1 MEKSQSNELPQTFK
15 AMLRDAA
22 RYWEPHRVTYNLVLA
37 VIAGAWVVLT
47 WPHFLP
53 AFTLQ
58 SLLILLVLALI
69 ANAYYSAVYLAD
81 IMLQLSFKGAWQR
94 HRWVIWWAG
103 TLLSVL
109 VECYWIA
116 DEIYPYVK

>member
-1 MEKSQSNELPQTFK
+1 MFHYDAL
-15 AMLRDAA
+15 LRDAA
-22 RYWEPHRVTYNLVLA
+22 RFWEPHRVTYNIVLTVVA
-37 VIAGAWVVLT
+37 VAWAVLT

-58 SLLILLVLALI
+58 PLLILMVLALI
-69 ANAYYSAVYLAD
+69 ANACYSAVYIAD
-81 IMLQLSFKGAWQR
+81 LILQLSFKDAWQR
-94 HRWVIWWAG
+94 FRWILWWVG
-103 TLLSVL
+103 TLLSIL